1 MEDIAVSAFK
11 NHVVS
16 YVPDSKPKP
25 VDSQAIWRVWICRL
39 KNGVDVRWN
48 GWRRSLRFH
57 AGGVRAL
64 WGLSRWVQ
72 LYTGVQI
79 NFWRSNSIFN
89 LTYMWDLLL
98 QACELCC
105 KEPGEGNP
113 CMSSFQL
120 NVPPLDVP
128 DMYSKPGTPCNNYQ
142 GYCDVFQKCREVT
155 STVHFKRMMYPP

>member
-1 MEDIAVSAFK
+1 MCETIS
-11 NHVVS
+11 
-16 YVPDSKPKP
+16 
-25 VDSQAIWRVWICRL
+25 
-39 KNGVDVRWN
+39 
-48 GWRRSLRFH
+48 
-57 AGGVRAL
+57 
-64 WGLSRWVQ
+64 
-72 LYTGVQI
+72 
-79 NFWRSNSIFN
+79 
-89 LTYMWDLLL
+89 LLL

-155 STVHFKRMMYPP
+155 RTFYKNYVPVNISMSKKIGEALKKSLSALVQVSQSYKFYHMMQTL